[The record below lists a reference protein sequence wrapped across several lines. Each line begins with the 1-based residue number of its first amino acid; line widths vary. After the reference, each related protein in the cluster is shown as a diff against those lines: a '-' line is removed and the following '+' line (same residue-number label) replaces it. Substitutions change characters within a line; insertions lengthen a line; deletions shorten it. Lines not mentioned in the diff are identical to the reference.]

1 VSRRPDWYVTEIRWG
16 EGTRDCTL
24 VPESSEGVLNTLCKR
39 SQGNG
44 DQPREC
50 DSVGSSK
57 VTGQADQVTL
67 KSGTDT
73 DASSYLSWATKD

>member
-1 VSRRPDWYVTEIRWG
+1 MSPKPDWYVTEIRWG
-16 EGTRDCTL
+16 EETRDCIL

-50 DSVGSSK
+50 DSVGSSSRA
-57 VTGQADQVTL
+57 TGQAE
-67 KSGTDT
+67 
-73 DASSYLSWATKD
+73 YP